1 MPEMSWVDSNDG
13 ACTSGF
19 VRRGKY
25 TCAVRLYIL
34 GEMLA
39 RQPYIRI
46 TPGIVH
52 PYLKPY

>member
-1 MPEMSWVDSNDG
+1 MPEMSWVDGNEG

-25 TCAVRLYIL
+25 TRAVRLYIL